1 MTTDPSFEGL
11 PTSVIQAHQT
21 NKSDLDQL
29 AQRETQREPVIP
41 QHYALSLSELRA
53 QQASAQQVAIKPTL
67 QQPTLQKSAP
77 LDVELDGDILEVTT
91 VTELCEQ
98 ASKLLVS
105 FASKVGGNEGAQLEV
120 LGRKLALVKV
130 HPQGELSV
138 IYAKAQRAEGRSWQ
152 SIAESLN
159 EMMLEK
165 SVYKPLRSAS
175 WNGRS
180 LKSLVHLR
188 AQND

>member
-1 MTTDPSFEGL
+1 MSIDPSFESL
-11 PTSVIQAHQT
+11 PSSVIQAHQT

-53 QQASAQQVAIKPTL
+53 QQANAEKPTTQQQTIKPV
-67 QQPTLQKSAP
+67 LQKSAP
-77 LDVELDGDILEVTT
+77 LNVELDGDILEVTT

-120 LGRKLALVKV
+120 LGRKLALIKI

-159 EMMLEK
+159 EMMIEK